1 MHQFRYQIP
10 SSGALISKWYLIPV
24 SLLLVA
30 GSAWALPSE
39 RTPSSEEQAQA
50 SFQEG
55 VRHQQAKRYQ
65 EAIDAYEASL
75 RHDPNQA
82 EALSNLGF
90 CYKSLKRYQKAIGY
104 YKDAIRLK
112 PDLAEAHEYL
122 GEAYLAMDKL
132 KLALREYETLRK
144 LGSDEAD
151 ELKEKIDAAQAA
163 AAPR

>member
-1 MHQFRYQIP
+1 MR
-10 SSGALISKWYLIPV
+10 
-24 SLLLVA
+24 SLLIVGIAVCSLMVPA
-30 GSAWALPSE
+30 AVHALPSRE
-39 RTPSSEEQAQA
+39 SPNDQEQART
-50 SFQEG
+50 SFEEGLRDQE
-55 VRHQQAKRYQ
+55 AKRFQ
-65 EAIDAYEASL
+65 EAIDAYQASL
-75 RHDPNQA
+75 QRDPDQA

-122 GEAYLAMDKL
+122 GEAYLEMGKP
-132 KLALREYETLRK
+132 KLALQEYETLRK

-163 AAPR
+163 ATPR